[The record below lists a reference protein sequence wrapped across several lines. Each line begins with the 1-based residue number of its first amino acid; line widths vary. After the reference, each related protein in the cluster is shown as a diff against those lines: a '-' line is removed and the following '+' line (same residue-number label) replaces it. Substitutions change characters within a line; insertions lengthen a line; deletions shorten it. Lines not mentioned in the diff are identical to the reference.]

1 MNISVVRE
9 LIKKNPWVIVLVML
23 LVTALPKFI
32 VFLFVIAMIAWL
44 IHLFTKRGNVRQ
56 FNSTTPPSSTPLSF
70 LSLSMYT
77 KRIVLGSIVALLV
90 VFILFRSIVVI
101 AAGQTGVVSVFGRV
115 NGQELHSGIQFVNP
129 LARVNRI
136 SIRTEEFS
144 MTKTRE
150 GGEGD
155 PITVLTKEGL
165 DVTLD
170 VTILY
175 RLVED
180 KASDIY
186 SQFGLLYRDVII
198 RPIIRSVIRQVISE
212 FEAKDI
218 YSEKRQEVVER
229 MRTSLAKEFEPRG
242 LLLEEVLLRDVEL
255 PDRLIQSIQDKLTA
269 EQESQRYQFLLEQA
283 NKEAER
289 KRIEAAGQRDSQKI
303 ITESLTPTYL
313 HYQYIQNLK
322 DRAGTIYVPVSA
334 QNGLPLFQNI
344 GGR

>member
-1 MNISVVRE
+1 MNISSISE
-9 LIKKNPWVIVLVML
+9 LIKKNPWIIVLIIIL
-23 LVTALPKFI
+23 ITALPKFI
-32 VFLFVIAMIAWL
+32 VFVFGVAGIVGL
-44 IHLFTKRGNVRQ
+44 IRLLTTRGSARQ
-56 FNSTTPPSSTPLSF
+56 INETLSSPSIFFSHF
-70 LSLSMYT
+70 SM
-77 KRIVLGSIVALLV
+77 RIVVGSILAVFVAAV
-90 VFILFRSIVVI
+90 LFRSIVVVS
-101 AAGQTGVVSVFGRV
+101 AGQTAVVSVFGRV
-115 NGQELHSGIQFVNP
+115 HEQELHSGIQLVNP
-129 LARVNRI
+129 LARVNRL

-144 MTKTRE
+144 MTKQRE

-175 RLVED
+175 RLVEE

-186 SQFGLLYRDVII
+186 SQFGLQYRDVII

-212 FEAKDI
+212 FEAKDV
-218 YSEKRQEVVER
+218 YSEKREEVVER

-283 NKEAER
+283 NKEAQR

-322 DRAGTIYVPVSA
+322 DRQGTIYVPVSA

>member
-1 MNISVVRE
+1 MNIPSISE
-9 LIKKNPWVIVLVML
+9 LIKKNPWVIVLAVL
-23 LVTALPKFI
+23 FVTALPKLIILVLAAATI
-32 VFLFVIAMIAWL
+32 VGVVRFLS
-44 IHLFTKRGNVRQ
+44 KRGAARQ
-56 FNSTTPPSSTPLSF
+56 VNTTFSPSSIS
-70 LSLSMYT
+70 LSLSYLSM
-77 KRIVLGSIVALLV
+77 RNILAFIVGLFV
-90 VFILFRSIVVI
+90 VVIFFRSVVVV
-101 AAGQTGVVSVFGRV
+101 AAGETAVTSVFGRV
-115 NGQELHSGIQFVNP
+115 NGQELHSGIHFVNP
-129 LARVNRI
+129 LAKVNRM

-144 MTKTRE
+144 MTKARE

-175 RLVED
+175 RLMED

-242 LLLEEVLLRDVEL
+242 LQLEEVLLRDVEL

-322 DRAGTIYVPVSA
+322 DRQGTIYVPVSA

>member
-1 MNISVVRE
+1 MNISLIRDF
-9 LIKKNPWVIVLVML
+9 IKKNPWVIVMVML
-23 LVTALPKFI
+23 LITALPRFI
-32 VFLFVIAMIAWL
+32 IFLFAVAIIAGFIRLL
-44 IHLFTKRGNVRQ
+44 INRGSVRQ
-56 FNSTTPPSSTPLSF
+56 INTTASPSSISLLFS
-70 LSLSMYT
+70 SLSM
-77 KRIVLGSIVALLV
+77 RIVIGSISALFVAV
-90 VFILFRSIVVI
+90 ILFRSVVVV
-101 AAGQTGVVSVFGRV
+101 AAGQTAVVSVFGRV
-115 NGQELHSGIQFVNP
+115 HEQELHSGIHLVNP
-129 LARVNRI
+129 IARVNRM

-144 MTKTRE
+144 MTKERE
-150 GGEGD
+150 GGAGD

-175 RLVED
+175 RLVEE

-186 SQFGLLYRDVII
+186 KEFGLQYRDVVI

-218 YSEKRQEVVER
+218 YSEKRQEVGER

-283 NKEAER
+283 NKEAQR

-322 DRAGTIYVPVSA
+322 DRQGTIYVPVSA